1 MTTLNSASPTKALG
15 ASTQLMNIVDV
26 YNEYNPQT
34 HTKNKRVLTTY
45 AYATRKKRL
54 DQKQHSTFCGVDDN
68 DRSETSYK
76 KIGLRLDDD
85 SMHYHK
91 ATYSSSGVLIERIVY
106 GSVAENT
113 ALSFE
118 TTKWR
123 PSINLSDSDTDS
135 SLC

>member
-1 MTTLNSASPTKALG
+1 MTTLNT
-15 ASTQLMNIVDV
+15 
-26 YNEYNPQT
+26 T
-34 HTKNKRVLTTY
+34 HTKNKRVLLPD

-54 DQKQHSTFCGVDDN
+54 DQKKHSTFCGVDDN

-76 KIGLRLDDD
+76 KIGLKLDND

-91 ATYSSSGVLIERIVY
+91 ATFSPLGVKIERIVY

-113 ALSFE
+113 TFSFE

-123 PSINLSDSDTDS
+123 PSLNLSDSDTDV